1 MKSFLFHV
9 SIVVFIIS
17 FRAYGNDMPNKN
29 IENKNIRIEIS
40 STPLIYDLSE
50 KDKTE
55 LEVKSLNGDANASF
69 RLYQYYSFTLNDI
82 DEQMRFL
89 KRAAC
94 QGNNVAQYNYGF
106 FLSYDDPEFAKY
118 YNLNEAIYWMGL
130 AAKKDHGIAETML
143 EELKSKRLKKQQ

>member
-9 SIVVFIIS
+9 SIIVFIIS

-94 QGNNVAQYNYGF
+94 QGNNIAQYNYGF
-106 FLSYDDPEFAKY
+106 FYHMMIQ
-118 YNLNEAIYWMGL
+118 NLQNI
-130 AAKKDHGIAETML
+130 IT
-143 EELKSKRLKKQQ
+143 